1 MANLVML
8 SDLSKSNNALI
19 NRIKELIG
27 NKPFKLAYIPSQTD
41 KERKYF
47 ETGMDFFSTVG
58 VEDFLYFDIDQ
69 EFDVSTV
76 VPLTTCD
83 GIYLSGGNT
92 FYFLKKLK
100 ERKLDFL
107 LKALAEK
114 GKLMIGVSAGAI
126 LMSKS
131 IKIAEFIDEN
141 EIQLKEFDSLNLV
154 DLEFMPHWES
164 QKTKLQ
170 ELLDYSL
177 NQEGSIF
184 TCNDGSGIV
193 IAGSRVDYF
202 GEIYEIRKG
211 EITARIGKT
220 KV

>member
-1 MANLVML
+1 MASLVML
-8 SDLSKSNNALI
+8 SDLSKSNDALI
-19 NRIKELIG
+19 NKIKELIG

-47 ETGMDFFSTVG
+47 NAAKDFFLSLG
-58 VEDFLYFDIDQ
+58 IQDFLYFDIDQ

-92 FYFLKKLK
+92 FYFMKKLK

-107 LKALAEK
+107 FKALAEK
-114 GKLMIGVSAGAI
+114 GMLMIGVSAGAI
-126 LMSKS
+126 LMSNS

-141 EIQLKEFDSLNLV
+141 EIQLKEFNGLKLV
-154 DLEFMPHWES
+154 DLEFMPHWDIHRS
-164 QKTKLQ
+164 KSQ

-184 TCNDGSGIV
+184 TCADGSGIV
-193 IAGSRVDYF
+193 IAGGRVDFF
-202 GEIYEIRKG
+202 GEIHEIRKG
-211 EITARIGKT
+211 EITDHIGK
-220 KV
+220 

>member
-8 SDLSKSNNALI
+8 SDLSKGNDALI
-19 NRIKELIG
+19 NRIKGFIG
-27 NKPFKLAYIPSQTD
+27 NGKFKLAYIPSQTD

-47 ETGMDFFSTVG
+47 DAAKDFFLSLG
-58 VEDFLYFDIDQ
+58 VSDFLYFDIDQ

-107 LKALAEK
+107 LKALAVK

-126 LMSKS
+126 LMTKS

-141 EIQLKEFDSLNLV
+141 EIQLKEFDGLNLV
-154 DLEFMPHWES
+154 NLEFMPHWES
-164 QKTKLQ
+164 QKTTSQ

-177 NQEGSIF
+177 NQDGSIF

-193 IAGSRVDYF
+193 IEGSRIDYF

-211 EITARIGKT
+211 EIKERIGKSN
-220 KV
+220 V

>member
-8 SDLSKSNNALI
+8 SDLSNSNVALM
-19 NRIKELIG
+19 NRIKDFIG
-27 NKPFKLAYIPSQTD
+27 NGNFKLAYIPSQTD

-47 ETGMDFFSTVG
+47 NAAKDFFLSLG
-58 VEDFLYFDIDQ
+58 VNDFLYFDIDQ

-76 VPLTTCD
+76 VPITTCD

-100 ERKLDFL
+100 ERKLNFL
-107 LKALAEK
+107 LKALALK

-141 EIQLKEFDSLNLV
+141 EIQLKEFDGLNLV
-154 DLEFMPHWES
+154 DLEFLPHWES
-164 QKTKLQ
+164 QETKSQ
-170 ELLDYSL
+170 QLLDYSL
-177 NQEGSIF
+177 NREGGIF
-184 TCNDGSGIV
+184 TCNDAGGIV
-193 IAGSRVDYF
+193 ISGNRIDYF
-202 GEIYEIRKG
+202 GEINEI
-211 EITARIGKT
+211 
-220 KV
+220 

>member
-1 MANLVML
+1 MTNLIML
-8 SDLSKSNNALI
+8 SDLNIKNDAFI
-19 NRIKELIG
+19 NRIKEQVG
-27 NKPFKLAYIPSQTD
+27 NGSFKLGYIPSRTD

-47 ETGMDFFSTVG
+47 GKAKNFFASLG
-58 VEDFLYFDIDQ
+58 VKNFLYFDIDQ

-107 LKALAEK
+107 LTVLAQS
-114 GKLMIGVSAGAI
+114 GKLLIGVSAGAI

-131 IKIAEFIDEN
+131 LKLAESIDEN
-141 EIQLKEFDSLNLV
+141 EVQLKVLDSLNLV
-154 DLEFMPHWES
+154 DFEFMPHWQSEKS
-164 QKTKLQ
+164 KMK

-177 NQEGSIF
+177 NQEGSIY
-184 TCNDGSGIV
+184 TCADGSGIV
-193 IAGSRVDYF
+193 IAERRVDYF

-211 EITARIGKT
+211 EITPRF
-220 KV
+220 

>member
-1 MANLVML
+1 MTNLVML
-8 SDLSKSNNALI
+8 SDLSNSNAALM
-19 NRIKELIG
+19 NRIKDFIG
-27 NKPFKLAYIPSQTD
+27 NGNFKLAYIPSQTD

-47 ETGMDFFSTVG
+47 DAARDFFLSLG
-58 VEDFLYFDIDQ
+58 VSDFLYFDIDQ

-107 LKALAEK
+107 LKALALK

-141 EIQLKEFDSLNLV
+141 EIQLKEFDGLNLV

-164 QKTKLQ
+164 QETKSQ
-170 ELLDYSL
+170 QLLDYSL
-177 NQEGSIF
+177 NREGSIF
-184 TCNDGSGIV
+184 TCNDGGGMV
-193 IAGSRVDYF
+193 IAGNRIDYF
-202 GEIYEIRKG
+202 GEINEIRKG
-211 EITARIGKT
+211 EIKDRIGKSN
-220 KV
+220 V

>member
-8 SDLSKSNNALI
+8 SDLSNSNVALM
-19 NRIKELIG
+19 NRIKDFMG
-27 NKPFKLAYIPSQTD
+27 NGNFKLAYIPSQTD

-47 ETGMDFFSTVG
+47 NAAKDFFLSLG
-58 VEDFLYFDIDQ
+58 VSDFLYFEIDQ

-107 LKALAEK
+107 LKALALK

-141 EIQLKEFDSLNLV
+141 EIQLKEFDGLNLV

-164 QKTKLQ
+164 QETKSQ
-170 ELLDYSL
+170 QLLDYSL
-177 NQEGSIF
+177 NREGSIF
-184 TCNDGSGIV
+184 TCNDAGGIV
-193 IAGSRVDYF
+193 IAGNRIDYF
-202 GEIYEIRKG
+202 GEINEIRKG
-211 EITARIGKT
+211 EIKDRIGKSN
-220 KV
+220 V

>member
-1 MANLVML
+1 MTNPVML
-8 SDLSKSNNALI
+8 SDLSNSNAALK
-19 NRIKELIG
+19 NRIKDFIG
-27 NKPFKLAYIPSQTD
+27 NGNFKLAYIPSQTD

-47 ETGMDFFSTVG
+47 DAARDFFLSLG
-58 VEDFLYFDIDQ
+58 VSDFLYFDIDQ
-69 EFDVSTV
+69 KFDVSTV
-76 VPLTTCD
+76 VPLTMCD

-107 LKALAEK
+107 LKALALK

-141 EIQLKEFDSLNLV
+141 EIQLKEFDGLNLV

-164 QKTKLQ
+164 QETKSQ
-170 ELLDYSL
+170 QLLDYSL
-177 NQEGSIF
+177 NREGSIF
-184 TCNDGSGIV
+184 TCNDTGEIV
-193 IAGSRVDYF
+193 IAGNRIDYF

-211 EITARIGKT
+211 EIKDRIGKSN
-220 KV
+220 V

>member
-1 MANLVML
+1 M
-8 SDLSKSNNALI
+8 
-19 NRIKELIG
+19 NRIKDFIG
-27 NKPFKLAYIPSQTD
+27 NGNFKLAYIPSQTN

-47 ETGMDFFSTVG
+47 DAAKDFFLSLG
-58 VEDFLYFDIDQ
+58 VSDFLYFDIDQ

-107 LKALAEK
+107 IKALALK

-141 EIQLKEFDSLNLV
+141 EIQLKEFDGLNLV

-164 QKTKLQ
+164 QETKSQ
-170 ELLDYSL
+170 QLLDYSL
-177 NQEGSIF
+177 NREGSIF
-184 TCNDGSGIV
+184 TCNDAGGIV
-193 IAGSRVDYF
+193 IAGNRIDYF
-202 GEIYEIRKG
+202 GEINEIRKG
-211 EITARIGKT
+211 EIKDRIGKSN
-220 KV
+220 V

>member
-8 SDLSKSNNALI
+8 SDLSNSNAALM
-19 NRIKELIG
+19 NRIKDFIG
-27 NKPFKLAYIPSQTD
+27 NGNFKLAYIPSQTD

-47 ETGMDFFSTVG
+47 NAAKDFFLSLG
-58 VEDFLYFDIDQ
+58 VSDFLYFDIDQ

-107 LKALAEK
+107 LKALALK

-141 EIQLKEFDSLNLV
+141 EIQLKEFDGLNLV

-164 QKTKLQ
+164 QETKSQ
-170 ELLDYSL
+170 QLLDYSL
-177 NQEGSIF
+177 NREGSIF
-184 TCNDGSGIV
+184 TCNDAGGIV
-193 IAGSRVDYF
+193 IAGNRIDYF
-202 GEIYEIRKG
+202 GEINEIRKG
-211 EITARIGKT
+211 EIKDRIGKSN
-220 KV
+220 V

>member
-1 MANLVML
+1 MTNLVML
-8 SDLSKSNNALI
+8 SDLSNSNAALM
-19 NRIKELIG
+19 NRIKDFIG
-27 NKPFKLAYIPSQTD
+27 NGNFKLAYIPSQTN

-47 ETGMDFFSTVG
+47 DAAKDFFLSLG
-58 VEDFLYFDIDQ
+58 VSDFLYFDIDQ

-107 LKALAEK
+107 IKALALK

-141 EIQLKEFDSLNLV
+141 EIQLKEFDGLNLV

-164 QKTKLQ
+164 QETKSQ
-170 ELLDYSL
+170 QLLDYSL
-177 NQEGSIF
+177 NREGSIF
-184 TCNDGSGIV
+184 TCNDAGGIV
-193 IAGSRVDYF
+193 IAGNRIDYF
-202 GEIYEIRKG
+202 GEINEIRKG
-211 EITARIGKT
+211 EIKDRIGKSN
-220 KV
+220 V